1 MNNAKA
7 KEAKE
12 KAAMHLALAAL
23 AQEQG
28 KTPDLQP
35 EYILPGHRIG
45 TVPAGPYSVT
55 NQIDGNTNS
64 AFVHPET

>member
-1 MNNAKA
+1 MNTAKA

-12 KAAMHLALAAL
+12 KAEMHLALAAL
-23 AQEQG
+23 QQEQQS
-28 KTPDLQP
+28 DLQP

-64 AFVHPET
+64 AFVNPET